1 MSMNLV
7 LTAIIGKASIDVELL
22 QTPTG
27 ITFDALNSKT
37 PYKVYLDW
45 VKEKLNKKIYKQ
57 EKEKILPL
65 VEEPSVRLKW
75 GMI

>member
-7 LTAIIGKASIDVELL
+7 LTAVVGKASIDVELL
-22 QTPTG
+22 QTPTD
-27 ITFDALNSKT
+27 ITYDALNSKT
-37 PYKVYLDW
+37 SYKVYLDW
-45 VKEKLNKKIYKQ
+45 VKETLDEKIYKV

-65 VEEPSVRLKW
+65 VEELNVRLEW